1 VGGILD
7 VLSSPFIERALLTI
21 LVWGLLLE
29 VFGVIV
35 LSSQPWRFEF
45 SYLVI
50 LLVITLASIVLI
62 VSRLRK
68 KYSVGLQAS

>member
-1 VGGILD
+1 M
-7 VLSSPFIERALLTI
+7 SSPFIERALLTI